1 VSRIV
6 DQGNETNT
14 DGQMGELISPPS
26 SAGPAYTLPGEAWL
40 SSATLSQ
47 DGFDLVLTLDGAT
60 HRVGDYFSFQTPP
73 NLVLETGPSLTP
85 AMVKSL
91 LPRAFASDYLYAGP
105 AAGPGLGEP
114 IGTVSLLA
122 GTATVRR
129 ADGSTEALSR
139 GDAIYRGDVL
149 LTGDGSFVKI
159 RFTDGTT
166 FQLGKNGEAALD
178 DFEFNEA
185 ANIGNFEASIR
196 VGGFYYKSG
205 KIGEVTEG
213 SADAHT
219 KLSTPS
225 SIISVRGSELEGTVD
240 SSGQTSVIH
249 RSGILVVTD
258 QNGNNAV
265 TLDQP
270 GATAVV
276 AQGGTPA
283 FYAQAPAAVIQQ
295 IQASVQPQTGDE
307 DVAPEESGDEAQE
320 EQTEE
325 EASEEEAAEE
335 SEEEAEEEVAEEA
348 VEEESEEEET
358 EEDAE
363 EDSEE
368 EAQEESEEETSDSE
382 EADEDAAED
391 LEEATEEEVAEESAD
406 EEASEDEAEAETE
419 TEAEEEAAEEEV
431 ADESEAEADD
441 EAAQEEEAAEDSAED
456 EAGDE
461 STEESGE
468 EAAAD
473 ETSEEGTDEA
483 ADEPAEEA
491 ADSSSEEGSETQSE
505 EDAAASDSAS
515 ADEPS
520 DTAADAAAAES
531 ASDDTAGTGD
541 AGATESADSGEAATS
556 SAESAEGEAATS
568 DASSPESTAEASDTS
583 GSSGESSSDAS
594 QGASE
599 GSTDSVSSESTVES
613 QASGT
618 GTAGDGSGTEG
629 STDTGSSESTSGTT
643 TSDASASSTSAPSE
657 STAVTTVSANTG
669 QTQAS
674 TEAPTSST
682 EASTQTTSSTTQSS
696 QGTTDATSTE
706 APVQPVIEQTQEEP
720 PPDNPPEA
728 VPDQLT
734 VVSSEAIRLDEL
746 ILANDVDVDEGQ
758 SPELTAVTAPESV
771 GDIEVTDEGTLFT
784 PNAGVLAALGAG
796 ETLTETLEYT
806 VTSGELSASSMIEIT
821 LEGANDAPTVT
832 EPASA
837 SLLEDSGAEG
847 AVVTTVTGSDIDGDT
862 VTYAITSGNE
872 LGYFAIDAGTGEVT
886 LTADGATALNNDALT
901 STSTTIGVTVSDGT
915 LSSSEAPLEIKFD
928 AQNDGPT
935 VTEPTA
941 ISLLEGSGAEGT
953 VVTTIAGSDID
964 GDTVTYAITSGNEL
978 GYFAIDSGT
987 GEVTLT
993 ADGATA
999 LNNDALTSTSTT
1011 IGVTVSDGTL
1021 SSSEAPLE
1029 IRFDAQ
1035 NDAPTTGDDTATVIA
1050 GGLVTITAGNGV
1062 LANDADVD
1070 SSLSVE
1076 SVVLTTPNS
1085 AASPITT
1092 AGQSVVGQYGTLT
1105 LEADGSFAY
1114 SADQTLSLQL
1124 LGGEQAVETFS
1135 VNVSDGELTDVSTL
1149 TITVD
1154 GVDDATVF
1162 FGDTAFTVDQD
1173 VSSQSFPVQGVLSSF
1188 DVDQHAVIAPVDAG
1202 QGTYGVFGFQP
1213 SNDVDGV
1220 DGGDPVELPPNG
1232 SAFELPFQVI
1242 RPDTPVIDQQTGT
1255 VTVGLNYEVDDP
1267 NTSAPGLVLQ
1277 IHYDSS
1283 VIQNPVL
1290 TSNAPG
1296 LVQLVDVEDI
1306 DNLDFDDATD
1316 RMILVAWTSSES
1328 LDWPGTLSG
1337 PIASLSF
1344 ESDFSQAQNPWTNI
1358 RFTGVAAD
1366 GFILD
1371 AQSIQIYG
1379 DSGLPQQADGTL
1391 SAGTWGYAPDPDLY
1405 RSLADGET
1413 VTDEYT
1419 FTSSDG
1425 QLHPVSVTLVGVNDV
1440 PHYQGVYS
1448 LSMDSIGT
1456 YVFSDQ
1462 DVTTFDPDD
1471 GPTDI
1476 VYTVVD
1482 AQGGSV
1488 FVGGIVVTS
1497 FTQDDINNGRVSFV
1511 LDSPSFSVSTVTP
1524 LLTLSVEDGN
1534 EDGSEPELLLLNFT
1548 DPNASGLQFV
1558 EDPTVNINVD
1568 QVAVVAVLTLL
1579 ANDLSSDGSA
1589 VTISSVDTLSEFGG
1603 TVSFDGTDITY
1614 TPPSGFVGIDRVFYF
1629 ITDIT
1634 GATSVASLTFEITQ
1648 PPPSTKA
1655 GAVGEE
1661 VIVVDMALPED
1672 QAQPSDVP
1680 RLPESEDLSGLL
1692 AIENSQISEAVVPP
1706 NGALLAGG
1714 DNLLFGEAVAES
1726 AELPTDIEADRAG
1739 EFAGE
1744 SGHWLA
1750 DNLVESERI
1759 EEAFVQEEQ
1768 SLASTTEV
1776 TGQQLPDAEALN
1788 LAAIDELLLEG
1799 SHPFLS
1805 GSALVFLPEST
1816 NQAEQIPSPD
1826 ELAAPG
1832 NTPDIGAIPLLAD
1845 LLTDGDE
1852 WMAAAF
1858 AGPSEVSTIQVSVPV
1873 TQSAE
1878 AYDAAILQ
1886 YQKAVLDVDILAI
1899 ETAHIVVT

>member
-1 VSRIV
+1 MSRFV
-6 DQGNETNT
+6 DQGNETNI

-47 DGFDLVLTLDGAT
+47 DGFDLVLMLDGAT

-139 GDAIYRGDVL
+139 GDPIYRGDVL

-276 AQGGTPA
+276 AQGGAPA
-283 FYAQAPAAVIQQ
+283 FYAQAPAVVIQQ

-307 DVAPEESGDEAQE
+307 DVAPDEAQE

-325 EASEEEAAEE
+325 DASEEEAAEE
-335 SEEEAEEEVAEEA
+335 SEEESEEEAEEEGAEEVA
-348 VEEESEEEET
+348 EEESEEEET

-368 EAQEESEEETSDSE
+368 EAQEESEEEAGDSE
-382 EADEDAAED
+382 EADEDAAEEF
-391 LEEATEEEVAEESAD
+391 EEATEEEVAEESSD
-406 EEASEDEAEAETE
+406 EAASEDESEAETE
-419 TEAEEEAAEEEV
+419 AESEEEAAEEEV
-431 ADESEAEADD
+431 AEESEAEAED
-441 EAAQEEEAAEDSAED
+441 EAAQEEEATEDSAED
-456 EAGDE
+456 EASDE
-461 STEESGE
+461 STEESVEEATAEETSEESADEAGDEPSEEASEAESTEADAEEVVEEAADDASVEDASDSSAEESADEAQEASVEESGE
-468 EAAAD
+468 EAATENAD
-473 ETSEEGTDEA
+473 GSADDASSEA
-483 ADEPAEEA
+483 AGDNAAEDA
-491 ADSSSEEGSETQSE
+491 ADSSSEESGEAQNE
-505 EDAAASDSAS
+505 GDAAASDSVS

-520 DTAADAAAAES
+520 DTASDDAATES
-531 ASDDTAGTGD
+531 ASDDAAGTAD

-872 LGYFAIDAGTGEVT
+872 LGYFAIDA
-886 LTADGATALNNDALT
+886 
-901 STSTTIGVTVSDGT
+901 
-915 LSSSEAPLEIKFD
+915 
-928 AQNDGPT
+928 
-935 VTEPTA
+935 
-941 ISLLEGSGAEGT
+941 
-953 VVTTIAGSDID
+953 
-964 GDTVTYAITSGNEL
+964 
-978 GYFAIDSGT
+978 GT

-1548 DPNASGLQFV
+1548 DLNASGLQFV
-1558 EDPTVNINVD
+1558 EDPIVRINVD
-1568 QVAVVAVLTLL
+1568 QVATVAVLTLL
-1579 ANDLSSDGSA
+1579 SNDLSSDGSA
-1589 VTISSVDTLSEFGG
+1589 VTVSSVDTLSEFGG

-1614 TPPSGFVGIDRVFYF
+1614 TPPSGFAGIDRVFYA
-1629 ITDIT
+1629 ITDSS
-1634 GATSVASLTFEITQ
+1634 GETSMAALTFEITQ
-1648 PPPSTKA
+1648 APPSEKGVGVA
-1655 GAVGEE
+1655 GEE
-1661 VIVVDMALPED
+1661 VIVGDMALPED
-1672 QAQPSDVP
+1672 QDQSSDAP
-1680 RLPESEDLSGLL
+1680 RLPESEDLSGAL
-1692 AIENSQISEAVVPP
+1692 AIEIAQPPEAVVSPIALP
-1706 NGALLAGG
+1706 NGALLADG
-1714 DNLLFGEAVAES
+1714 DNLLFSDAVAES
-1726 AELPTDIEADRAG
+1726 VELIANTESEAVG
-1739 EFAGE
+1739 EFVSDPAY
-1744 SGHWLA
+1744 WLA
-1750 DNLVESERI
+1750 DNLVESERFD
-1759 EEAFVQEEQ
+1759 EAFAQEGQ
-1768 SLASTTEV
+1768 LRTSTTEV
-1776 TGQQLPDAEALN
+1776 TDQQWPDTEALN
-1788 LAAIDELLLEG
+1788 LAVIDELVLEG

-1805 GSALVFLPEST
+1805 GNALVFPPEST
-1816 NQAEQIPSPD
+1816 HETEKISRPD
-1826 ELAAPG
+1826 ELAAPV
-1832 NTPDIGAIPLLAD
+1832 NASDIGTIPLLAD

-1878 AYDAAILQ
+1878 EYDAAILQ

-1899 ETAHIVVT
+1899 ETAHIVIT

>member
-1 VSRIV
+1 MSRIV

-915 LSSSEAPLEIKFD
+915 LSSSEAPLEI
-928 AQNDGPT
+928 
-935 VTEPTA
+935 
-941 ISLLEGSGAEGT
+941 
-953 VVTTIAGSDID
+953 
-964 GDTVTYAITSGNEL
+964 
-978 GYFAIDSGT
+978 
-987 GEVTLT
+987 
-993 ADGATA
+993 
-999 LNNDALTSTSTT
+999 
-1011 IGVTVSDGTL
+1011 
-1021 SSSEAPLE
+1021 
-1029 IRFDAQ
+1029 RFDAQ

-1135 VNVSDGELTDVSTL
+1135 VTVSDGELTDVSTL

-1173 VSSQSFPVQGVLSSF
+1173 VSSQIFPVQGVLSSF

-1579 ANDLSSDGSA
+1579 ANDLGSDGSA

>member
-1 VSRIV
+1 
-6 DQGNETNT
+6 
-14 DGQMGELISPPS
+14 
-26 SAGPAYTLPGEAWL
+26 
-40 SSATLSQ
+40 
-47 DGFDLVLTLDGAT
+47 
-60 HRVGDYFSFQTPP
+60 
-73 NLVLETGPSLTP
+73 
-85 AMVKSL
+85 
-91 LPRAFASDYLYAGP
+91 
-105 AAGPGLGEP
+105 
-114 IGTVSLLA
+114 
-122 GTATVRR
+122 
-129 ADGSTEALSR
+129 
-139 GDAIYRGDVL
+139 
-149 LTGDGSFVKI
+149 
-159 RFTDGTT
+159 
-166 FQLGKNGEAALD
+166 
-178 DFEFNEA
+178 
-185 ANIGNFEASIR
+185 
-196 VGGFYYKSG
+196 
-205 KIGEVTEG
+205 
-213 SADAHT
+213 
-219 KLSTPS
+219 
-225 SIISVRGSELEGTVD
+225 
-240 SSGQTSVIH
+240 
-249 RSGILVVTD
+249 
-258 QNGNNAV
+258 
-265 TLDQP
+265 
-270 GATAVV
+270 
-276 AQGGTPA
+276 
-283 FYAQAPAAVIQQ
+283 
-295 IQASVQPQTGDE
+295 
-307 DVAPEESGDEAQE
+307 
-320 EQTEE
+320 
-325 EASEEEAAEE
+325 
-335 SEEEAEEEVAEEA
+335 
-348 VEEESEEEET
+348 
-358 EEDAE
+358 
-363 EDSEE
+363 
-368 EAQEESEEETSDSE
+368 
-382 EADEDAAED
+382 
-391 LEEATEEEVAEESAD
+391 
-406 EEASEDEAEAETE
+406 
-419 TEAEEEAAEEEV
+419 
-431 ADESEAEADD
+431 
-441 EAAQEEEAAEDSAED
+441 
-456 EAGDE
+456 
-461 STEESGE
+461 
-468 EAAAD
+468 
-473 ETSEEGTDEA
+473 
-483 ADEPAEEA
+483 
-491 ADSSSEEGSETQSE
+491 
-505 EDAAASDSAS
+505 
-515 ADEPS
+515 
-520 DTAADAAAAES
+520 
-531 ASDDTAGTGD
+531 
-541 AGATESADSGEAATS
+541 
-556 SAESAEGEAATS
+556 
-568 DASSPESTAEASDTS
+568 
-583 GSSGESSSDAS
+583 
-594 QGASE
+594 
-599 GSTDSVSSESTVES
+599 
-613 QASGT
+613 
-618 GTAGDGSGTEG
+618 
-629 STDTGSSESTSGTT
+629 
-643 TSDASASSTSAPSE
+643 
-657 STAVTTVSANTG
+657 
-669 QTQAS
+669 
-674 TEAPTSST
+674 
-682 EASTQTTSSTTQSS
+682 
-696 QGTTDATSTE
+696 
-706 APVQPVIEQTQEEP
+706 
-720 PPDNPPEA
+720 
-728 VPDQLT
+728 
-734 VVSSEAIRLDEL
+734 
-746 ILANDVDVDEGQ
+746 
-758 SPELTAVTAPESV
+758 
-771 GDIEVTDEGTLFT
+771 
-784 PNAGVLAALGAG
+784 
-796 ETLTETLEYT
+796 
-806 VTSGELSASSMIEIT
+806 
-821 LEGANDAPTVT
+821 
-832 EPASA
+832 
-837 SLLEDSGAEG
+837 
-847 AVVTTVTGSDIDGDT
+847 
-862 VTYAITSGNE
+862 
-872 LGYFAIDAGTGEVT
+872 
-886 LTADGATALNNDALT
+886 
-901 STSTTIGVTVSDGT
+901 
-915 LSSSEAPLEIKFD
+915 
-928 AQNDGPT
+928 
-935 VTEPTA
+935 
-941 ISLLEGSGAEGT
+941 
-953 VVTTIAGSDID
+953 
-964 GDTVTYAITSGNEL
+964 
-978 GYFAIDSGT
+978 
-987 GEVTLT
+987 
-993 ADGATA
+993 
-999 LNNDALTSTSTT
+999 
-1011 IGVTVSDGTL
+1011 
-1021 SSSEAPLE
+1021 
-1029 IRFDAQ
+1029 
-1035 NDAPTTGDDTATVIA
+1035 
-1050 GGLVTITAGNGV
+1050 
-1062 LANDADVD
+1062 
-1070 SSLSVE
+1070 
-1076 SVVLTTPNS
+1076 VVLTTPNS

-1173 VSSQSFPVQGVLSSF
+1173 VSSQIFPVQGVLSSF